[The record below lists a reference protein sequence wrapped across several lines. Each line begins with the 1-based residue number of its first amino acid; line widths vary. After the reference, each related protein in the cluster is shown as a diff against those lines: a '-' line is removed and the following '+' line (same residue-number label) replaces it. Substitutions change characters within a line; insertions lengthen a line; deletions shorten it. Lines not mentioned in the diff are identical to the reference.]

1 MGQCYPSKTC
11 QRSSFYD
18 LPAHSLPAHN
28 HSLTAPRGRKSS
40 TRRPHHSYPPHNFHT
55 MYKRSQIVNK
65 QLFLNSGFME
75 DDYIYS
81 PYQPDP
87 SIISENTTYIT
98 ETSANRSVPNQHVV
112 SATFA
117 YSATSTCHP
126 TFRVNSDN
134 KVPNLVF
141 DITDPAPNCTTSKD
155 NHYPRTLAPHC
166 TTSRDN
172 HYPRTLAP
180 HCTTS
185 RDNHYPRTLAP
196 HCTTSRDNHYPRT
209 LAPHCTTSR
218 DNHYPRTLAPHC
230 TTSRDNHYPRTLA
243 EDHAL
248 PVVTRVSLDSM
259 NSDKSSTSHP
269 RDIGRHGDKPLET
282 VAYF

>member
-55 MYKRSQIVNK
+55 MYKRSQIVSK

-87 SIISENTTYIT
+87 SIISENTTFITETSANRSVPNQHVVSATFIT

-117 YSATSTCHP
+117 YSASSTCNP

-134 KVPNLVF
+134 KVPKLVF
-141 DITDPAPNCTTSKD
+141 DITDPAPNCTTS
-155 NHYPRTLAPHC
+155 
-166 TTSRDN
+166 RDN
-172 HYPRTLAP
+172 HY
-180 HCTTS
+180 
-185 RDNHYPRTLAP
+185 
-196 HCTTSRDNHYPRT
+196 
-209 LAPHCTTSR
+209 
-218 DNHYPRTLAPHC
+218 
-230 TTSRDNHYPRTLA
+230 
-243 EDHAL
+243 

-269 RDIGRHGDKPLET
+269 GDIGRHGDKPLET